1 MPGEFSKLSGAF
13 NEVQAG
19 TLAVILLAYVTRS
32 ELEKSILSMGDR
44 MNSNL
49 AQAVSDVKKEIAVAK
64 SDLLKWMIAQP
75 IIVVGAIFGAVKVF
89 AT

>member
-1 MPGEFSKLSGAF
+1 
-13 NEVQAG
+13 
-19 TLAVILLAYVTRS
+19 
-32 ELEKSILSMGDR
+32 